1 MKEYIVIVEIPTV
14 VKVQAEN
21 EDDAIEKVKN
31 NLIESQQI
39 KPADQFKITVAE
51 EVKV

>member
-1 MKEYIVIVEIPTV
+1 MKEYILIIEIPTI
-14 VKVQAEN
+14 VKIQAES

-31 NLIESQQI
+31 DLIESQQI